1 MQFELLQ
8 NNLTTPFPDS
18 NYTSERSLNR
28 PRREGSVPMRVQDR
42 RCWVINFMIEWK
54 CKVLNLFQVE
64 SIRTSPNR
72 PKVSFE
78 ILIKILFVIIILN
91 SFRIHRLRKSR
102 LTHSSS
108 DPNLTKKKKFQRAF
122 TSLTYH
128 QILQHRERACGC
140 TTKYF
145 RFAIATWWS
154 ISIEDNSITVQWIW
168 PHTLDTQKGCELHQ
182 EEFGA
187 ESPNRTKRSH
197 QHGQRLSSSEQVS
210 SATVEPTR
218 NQNPK
223 TFPHPALF
231 RWN

>member
-108 DPNLTKKKKFQRAF
+108 DPNLTKKKNIPKGIYVTDVSPDSPASRAG
-122 TSLTYH
+122 LRVH
-128 QILQHRERACGC
+128 DKILQVCNCHLMVHFNWR
-140 TTKYF
+140 
-145 RFAIATWWS
+145 
-154 ISIEDNSITVQWIW
+154 
-168 PHTLDTQKGCELHQ
+168 
-182 EEFGA
+182 
-187 ESPNRTKRSH
+187 
-197 QHGQRLSSSEQVS
+197 
-210 SATVEPTR
+210 
-218 NQNPK
+218 
-223 TFPHPALF
+223 
-231 RWN
+231 